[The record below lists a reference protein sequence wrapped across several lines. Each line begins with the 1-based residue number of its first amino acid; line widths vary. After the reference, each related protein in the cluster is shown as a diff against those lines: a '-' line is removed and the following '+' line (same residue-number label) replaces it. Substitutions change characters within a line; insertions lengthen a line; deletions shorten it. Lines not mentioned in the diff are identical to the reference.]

1 MEERTTEVIDN
12 LLKELVSVMSIL
24 TWRIKYETN
33 KESVLALIQTKNVY
47 ETAVNSLK
55 TILKGGK

>member
-24 TWRIKYETN
+24 TWRIKHETN

>member
-1 MEERTTEVIDN
+1 MEEKTTEVIDN

>member
-1 MEERTTEVIDN
+1 MEVIDN

-33 KESVLALIQTKNVY
+33 KESVLALIQTRNVY

>member
-1 MEERTTEVIDN
+1 MEERTMEVIDN

-33 KESVLALIQTKNVY
+33 KESVLALIQTRNVY